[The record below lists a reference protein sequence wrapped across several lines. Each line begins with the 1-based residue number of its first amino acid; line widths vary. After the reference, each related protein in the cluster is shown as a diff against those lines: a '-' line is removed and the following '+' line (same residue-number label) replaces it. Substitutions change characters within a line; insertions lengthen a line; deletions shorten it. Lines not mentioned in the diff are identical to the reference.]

1 MHATPPRHPPFRLPG
16 LRWWIVGLVFLATVI
31 NILDRLSV
39 SVLAPVIREQLH
51 LSNFDY
57 AAVGAWFLLAYT
69 FSQGFSGW
77 LHDRI
82 GVRRGYAASVV
93 VWSTAALLHAFA
105 CGFGSLCALRIAL
118 GLGEGG
124 NWPGGTKVV
133 TAWFPDRERAFA
145 LGIINAGSSVGAMLA
160 PPMVVWLR
168 FRFGWQSAF
177 LATGALGFLWLA
189 GWLAFYR
196 ECEQH
201 PWMDAAELR
210 LIRAGQSRGPAAVP
224 PTPGARAAR
233 WADLLTVRQVWAVVL
248 ARLFVD
254 PVWWL
259 YILWLPEYLHTA
271 RGMSL
276 QQIGVLASLPFIAA
290 GLGGLAGGAL
300 SGRLMVR
307 GWTTNRA
314 RKSVILLAAC
324 LMPCGILAA
333 RAGSTAAALGWIS
346 VVTFGF
352 QLWVSNVQVLPADIF
367 PAGQVAS
374 VAGLGGV
381 GAGVGSMAFTLATG
395 WVVDHFSYS
404 PILIAA
410 GLLGPLGTLVLFL
423 LVGTIDP
430 RQDVSSPRAPAGP
443 GRPPRFS
450 QPRRHFSG

>member
-1 MHATPPRHPPFRLPG
+1 MDASPPQKPPFRLPG

-57 AAVGAWFLLAYT
+57 AAVGTWFLLAYT
-69 FSQGFSGW
+69 VSQGFSGW

-82 GVRRGYAASVV
+82 GVRRGFAASVV

-105 CGFGSLCALRIAL
+105 RGFGSLCGLRVAL

-124 NWPGGTKVV
+124 NWPGGVKVV

-160 PPMVVWLR
+160 PPVIVSLR
-168 FRFGWQSAF
+168 LRFGWQSAF

-196 ECEQH
+196 ECGQH
-201 PWMDAAELR
+201 PWLSDAEFHS
-210 LIRAGQSRGPAAVP
+210 IRAGQSRQQPVAP
-224 PTPGARAAR
+224 AAR
-233 WADLLTVRQVWAVVL
+233 WADLLAVRQVWAVVL
-248 ARLFVD
+248 ARLLVD

-259 YILWLPEYLHTA
+259 YILWLPEYLNKA

-276 QQIGVLASLPFIAA
+276 QQIGAFASLPFVAA

-300 SGRLMVR
+300 SGRLIVR
-307 GWTTNRA
+307 GWTTDRA

-333 RAGSTAAALGWIS
+333 RAGSTASALGWIS

-352 QLWVSNVQVLPADIF
+352 QLWISNVQVLPADIF
-367 PAGQVAS
+367 PTGQVAS

-395 WVVDHFSYS
+395 WVVDHFSYA
-404 PILIAA
+404 PVLIAA

-430 RQDVSSPRAPAGP
+430 PHDGTPPPDASGP
-443 GRPPRFS
+443 GRPPGLSRPGGTS
-450 QPRRHFSG
+450 LDP